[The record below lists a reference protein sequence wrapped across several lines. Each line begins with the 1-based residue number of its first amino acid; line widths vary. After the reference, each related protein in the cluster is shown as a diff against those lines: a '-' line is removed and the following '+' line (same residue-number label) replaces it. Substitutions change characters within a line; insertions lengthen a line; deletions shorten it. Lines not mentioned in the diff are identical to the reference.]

1 VARTGVGSGGD
12 AERSAADRII
22 VALDVPKVVDA
33 VALVER
39 LRGSVDFFKVGLQLL
54 LAPGNEAFVR
64 SLVQSGRQVFL
75 DYKFHDIPE
84 TVKQAVA
91 RAADLGVGLLT
102 VHATPQVM
110 KAAVE
115 GRGGSE
121 YPRILAVTVL
131 TSLSAN
137 DLKAMGHLQSPAE
150 LVEMRAAQALDAG
163 CDGVV
168 ASGHEALSV
177 RRLAAGKPFLI
188 VTPGIRPASAAL
200 NDQQR
205 VMTPAQAIANGA
217 DYLVI
222 GRPITNAP
230 DPASAAQAIAS
241 EIEAALRT

>member
-1 VARTGVGSGGD
+1 MAGNRPGGTHD
-12 AERSAADRII
+12 GRSAADRII
-22 VALDVPKVVDA
+22 VALDVPKVVEA
-33 VALVER
+33 VDLVER
-39 LRGSVDFFKVGLQLL
+39 LQGSVDFFKVGLQLL

-64 SLVQSGRQVFL
+64 SLLQTGRQVFL

-91 RAADLGVGLLT
+91 RAADLGAALIT

-115 GRGGSE
+115 GRGAAE
-121 YPRILAVTVL
+121 FPRILAVTVL
-131 TSLSAN
+131 TSLSAS
-137 DLKAMGHLQSPAE
+137 DLKAMGHEQGPAE
-150 LVEMRAAQALDAG
+150 LVEMRARQAIEAG

-168 ASGHEALSV
+168 ASGHEAAAI
-177 RRLAAGKPFLI
+177 RRLSSGRPFLI
-188 VTPGIRPASAAL
+188 VTPGIRPASAAV

-222 GRPITNAP
+222 GRPITAAP
-230 DPASAAQAIAS
+230 DPALAALAIAR
-241 EIEAALRT
+241 EIEESLAR